1 MVARKL
7 EQIKKL
13 IEYFKSKVQK
23 KETEEEKEEE
33 IGNYSM
39 NEGQTDKVFGFR
51 REVVKGVVIF
61 FGSVLVLAFIFA
73 SSDAEEK
80 TKETE
85 ELPVVSEAEIASPKK
100 AKNELP
106 NDYETLIA
114 MNQAKEQELRRQ
126 TEENAQKAEQ
136 MKKEQEAAARAAA
149 EVHEIQAQQPLPA
162 IPNNQTQVMPVA
174 FEQMPQLPEE
184 TISKAETARIEKEKE
199 EKYKSPIIFSISE
212 KQNEER
218 REETSESQKRTT
230 VQVKPEYVAPSNSTL
245 GAGTVIPVRLLTG
258 INTDVAGQVM
268 VQVLSD
274 VYDTATGTKLL
285 IPQGS
290 RLTGS
295 YEKKEVT
302 NGRVPVKFEQLTL
315 PNGGYWTIGE
325 NIVAIDGAG
334 YTGIAGKVHHHTGQ
348 KVSAGAIGSAV
359 AALGSL
365 AAGNVSSQNTYSAGQ
380 IATQGAMANLINTT
394 SNLMNQATD
403 IENTVTVEPGYEFNV
418 YVTKNITF

>member
-1 MVARKL
+1 MVVRELDTLKAC
-7 EQIKKL
+7 
-13 IEYFKSKVQK
+13 IEYFKSKIQK
-23 KETEEEKEEE
+23 KEKSQEEKEEE
-33 IGNYSM
+33 IGNFSM
-39 NEGQTDKVFGFR
+39 NEGKADKVFGFR
-51 REVVKGVVIF
+51 REIVKGVVIF
-61 FGSVLVLAFIFA
+61 FGSVLMLAFIFA

-80 TKETE
+80 TEKVE
-85 ELPVVSEAEIASPKK
+85 EMPVVSEAEIASPKK

-114 MNQAKEQELRRQ
+114 MNQAKEAELKRQ
-126 TEENAQKAEQ
+126 AEENARKAEQ
-136 MKKEQEAAARAAA
+136 MQKEQEAAARAVA
-149 EVHEIQAQQPLPA
+149 EVNEMQAQQPLPA
-162 IPNNQTQVMPVA
+162 IPNNQTQVLPVT
-174 FEQMPQLPEE
+174 FEQMPQISEE
-184 TISKAETARIEKEKE
+184 TVSAEKLKKEKEKE
-199 EKYKSPIIFSISE
+199 EKYKSAITFSVSDKSNEEKGDETSE
-212 KQNEER
+212 KQ
-218 REETSESQKRTT
+218 TKTT
-230 VQVKPEYVAPSNSTL
+230 MQVKSAYVAPNNSTL

-258 INTDVAGQVM
+258 INTDVEGQVM
-268 VQVLSD
+268 VQVLAD

-290 RLTGS
+290 RLTGK
-295 YEKKEVT
+295 YEKKAVA
-302 NGRVPVKFEQLTL
+302 NGRVPITFEQLTL

-380 IATQGAMANLINTT
+380 IAAQGAMANLINTT